1 MKKIVL
7 VQPPWKHRNRLPPLN
22 IAGIASWLREKGD
35 YEVKILDADVLGLNT
50 RQTFEK
56 IIEDVPDIVGFTV
69 LTPSF
74 LTVGRICELI
84 KSHDKGI
91 ITVLGGTHPTAL
103 PHDSLQNKNFDFLV
117 LGEGELTFLDL
128 LNAIRDNR
136 DYGLIDGLAYR
147 RDGEIVI
154 NKRRELI
161 KDIDILPPPAREL
174 VPLRS
179 YPVSTSFGYFAGNST
194 TLSVGRGC
202 PFNCTYCA
210 SKIMW
215 HQKCRIKSAGNIARE
230 IEEIVKKYKFSNI
243 EIIDDIFTLYESR
256 LYDTLKEIK
265 KKKLKVRWNCYTRVD
280 RINKEML
287 SEMKS
292 AGCYSLMFGLESGS
306 QKILDNI
313 NKKVT
318 VAQMEN
324 AYVLTRQA
332 GIKPYPNFMIGSP
345 GESLETVNETIAF
358 IKRLKMREVSLSI
371 TTPFP
376 GSRLFDDIKEKIGR
390 DINWDDFYFV
400 NPALANEE
408 RIPVSCCDL
417 SGKEVMELFNYASK
431 KIFMR
436 KEYIINR
443 LLKIY
448 SFKEL
453 VSIIRQG
460 WQLVKSLFRK

>member
-1 MKKIVL
+1 MEKIVL
-7 VQPPWKHRNRLPPLN
+7 VQPPWKYRNRLPPLN
-22 IAGIASWLREKGD
+22 IAGIASWIMKNGD
-35 YEVKILDADVLGLNT
+35 YEIRILDADVLELDVQ
-50 RQTFEK
+50 QTFEK
-56 IIEDVPDIVGFTV
+56 IIEEAPDLVGFTV

-74 LTVGRICELI
+74 LTVGKICELI
-84 KSHDKGI
+84 KSYNKNI

-103 PHDSLQNKNFDFLV
+103 PRDSLQNKDFDFLV
-117 LGEGELTFLDL
+117 LGEGEVTFLDL
-128 LNAIRDNR
+128 LNALRNNKE
-136 DYGLIDGLAYR
+136 YSSIDGLAYR
-147 RDGEIVI
+147 RDNEIII

-161 KDIDILPPPAREL
+161 EDIDILLPPARDL
-174 VPLRS
+174 LPLRK
-179 YPVSTSFGYFAGNST
+179 YPVSTSFGYFARNST

-215 HQKCRIKSAGNIARE
+215 HQKCRIKSGGNIARE
-230 IEEIVKKYKFSNI
+230 MEEIVKKYKFNNI
-243 EIIDDIFTLYESR
+243 EIIDDIFTLYEPK

-265 KKKLKVRWNCYTRVD
+265 KKRLKIRWNCYTRAD
-280 RINKEML
+280 KINKTIL
-287 SEMKS
+287 QEMKS
-292 AGCYSLMFGLESGS
+292 AGCYSLMFGFESGS

-318 VAQMEN
+318 VEQMER
-324 AYVLTRQA
+324 AYSLTKKV

-345 GESLETVNETIAF
+345 GESIESVNETINF
-358 IKRLKMREVSLSI
+358 IKRLKMQDVSLSI

-376 GSRLFDDIKEKIGR
+376 GSKLFDDVKEKIGR

-408 RIPVSCCDL
+408 RIPVSCCEV
-417 SGKEVMELFNYASK
+417 SGREVMDLFNYASK

-453 VSIIRQG
+453 KNIIYQG
-460 WQLVKSLFRK
+460 WQLFKSLFRK